1 MPPLALLQDR
11 TSLLTWLMVLVVAVA
26 VYASQPPG
34 VRHASVDEA
43 RMLIDA
49 GAMVIDVREP
59 AAAAN
64 SHIPGARRIPLEAL
78 SASLPQLAAD
88 RDRTI
93 VVYCN
98 GGAGRGPRAT
108 ALLNEAGF
116 SKAVN
121 LESGFQAR
129 LGATRRDSAPRRG
142 RSR

>member
-1 MPPLALLQDR
+1 MPPPAVLQDR
-11 TSLLTWLMVLVVAVA
+11 TGLATWLMVLVVGAA
-26 VYASQPPG
+26 VYASQSPR

-59 AAAAN
+59 AASAN

-93 VVYCN
+93 IVYCSS
-98 GGAGRGPRAT
+98 GAGRGPRAT
-108 ALLNEAGF
+108 ALLNQAGF

-121 LESGFQAR
+121 MASGFEGWRAAG
-129 LGATRRDSAPRRG
+129 LPTRRS
-142 RSR
+142 

>member
-1 MPPLALLQDR
+1 MLPLAVLQDR
-11 TSLLTWLMVLVVAVA
+11 TGLATWLMVLVVGAA
-26 VYASQPPG
+26 VYASQPQG
-34 VRHASVDEA
+34 VRQASVDEA

-59 AAAAN
+59 GAAAN

-98 GGAGRGPRAT
+98 GGTGRGPRAT
-108 ALLNEAGF
+108 ALLNKAGF

-121 LESGFQAR
+121 MESGFEGWRAAG
-129 LGATRRDSAPRRG
+129 LPTGRG
-142 RSR
+142 

>member
-1 MPPLALLQDR
+1 MLRLALLQDR
-11 TSLLTWLMVLVVAVA
+11 TALSTSLLVLVVAAA
-26 VYASQPPG
+26 VYASQPSG
-34 VRHASVDEA
+34 VKHASVDEA

-59 AAAAN
+59 GVSAN

-93 VVYCN
+93 VVYCSS
-98 GGAGRGPRAT
+98 GAGRGPRAT
-108 ALLNEAGF
+108 ALLNKAGF

-121 LESGFQAR
+121 MATGFEGWRAAG
-129 LGATRRDSAPRRG
+129 LPTGRG
-142 RSR
+142 

>member
-1 MPPLALLQDR
+1 MLPLALLRDR
-11 TSLLTWLMVLVVAVA
+11 TGLFTWLLALLVAAA
-26 VYASQPPG
+26 VYASQSPS
-34 VRHASVDEA
+34 VTHASVDEA

-78 SASLPQLAAD
+78 SAGLPGLAAE

-93 VVYCN
+93 VVYC
-98 GGAGRGPRAT
+98 GSGAGRGPRAT
-108 ALLNEAGF
+108 ALLNKAGF

-121 LESGFQAR
+121 LESGFEGWRAAG
-129 LGATRRDSAPRRG
+129 LPVRRG
-142 RSR
+142 